1 MYPAEIERVL
11 AGVKGIV
18 EVAVIGVPDARWGE
32 TPAVVAF
39 TGGEPLTGDEVLA
52 ACRGE
57 LADYKVPRYLV
68 VRDEP
73 LAAQHVGQGAQAPP
87 ARRVRRPAVARRTD
101 PVTAEGAPDLDE
113 PGRDGLGSGA
123 PYGLDLATVDRL
135 LTTTRSVRRRLDLD
149 QPVAL
154 DDVREC
160 LEIAQQA
167 PTGSN
172 NRSYRWI
179 VVTDGAKRQ
188 ALADIYRKGLGEYA
202 RATEELSARGF
213 ESKVGVT
220 DDERTR
226 ALDAQTKRVFASARH
241 LTAHLQD
248 VPVHVIP
255 CMVGRLPDTY
265 DNFRAAAFYG
275 SLHPAIWSFQLALA
289 IEGLRQRLHHP
300 APGARGRGRGTARRA
315 RPHHPARPRPG
326 GALHGR
332 ELRSRRSGP
341 HRRDRAHRRLVG
353 ALSRVPSPTKPVSP
367 G

>member
-1 MYPAEIERVL
+1 M
-11 AGVKGIV
+11 
-18 EVAVIGVPDARWGE
+18 
-32 TPAVVAF
+32 
-39 TGGEPLTGDEVLA
+39 
-52 ACRGE
+52 
-57 LADYKVPRYLV
+57 
-68 VRDEP
+68 
-73 LAAQHVGQGAQAPP
+73 
-87 ARRVRRPAVARRTD
+87 
-101 PVTAEGAPDLDE
+101 
-113 PGRDGLGSGA
+113 
-123 PYGLDLATVDRL
+123 
-135 LTTTRSVRRRLDLD
+135 RRRLDLD

-154 DDVREC
+154 DDVRQC

-255 CMVGRLPDTY
+255 CMVGRLPD
-265 DNFRAAAFYG
+265 DLRQLPGRGVLRVAAPG
-275 SLHPAIWSFQLALA
+275 DLELPAGVALA
-289 IEGLRQRLHHP
+289 GLRQRLHHA
-300 APGARGRGRGTARRA
+300 APGARGRGRGGARRA
-315 RPHHPARPRPG
+315 RPHHASSGSSRWRRYTGESFGPADR
-326 GALHGR
+326 
-332 ELRSRRSGP
+332 GP
-341 HRRDRAHRRLVG
+341 IDEIVHVDG
-353 ALSRVPSPTKPVSP
+353 WSEP
-367 G
+367 